1 MERAPGPLCQSG
13 MLEGIHAKM
22 SSNTLEGRREEAGI
36 ASTRNVSCPDCG
48 SVEVVRDNEKGEIIC
63 AKCGLVLVDHR
74 IDTGPEW
81 RAFTSDERDTRS
93 RTGAP
98 ESFTMHDKGLAT
110 TIDWRDRD
118 GKGSSF
124 SVKQRAQIYRLRRW
138 QIRTRVHSSMDR
150 NLAQAMTEID
160 RLASQLGMSP
170 SIKEDAARMYRKLI
184 AGRLWRSRSID
195 ATSAAA
201 VYAACRQRGSPR
213 SIEEIA
219 EHSRESKKKISAHY
233 RMLVTKLKLRMPISS
248 PEMYVPRFI
257 SDLDLPTE
265 VQCTTMEI
273 LEKAREVR
281 GLVTGRDPRGL
292 CAAAIYIA
300 AIINDCRVTQ
310 RDISRVSGVTE
321 VTIRNRYK
329 ELVSRL
335 DLSINPQTLAVA
347 I

>member
-1 MERAPGPLCQSG
+1 
-13 MLEGIHAKM
+13 M
-22 SSNTLEGRREEAGI
+22 SSNTLEGREELGTI
-36 ASTRNVSCPDCG
+36 GTQNVSCPECG
-48 SVEVVRDNEKGEIIC
+48 GVEVVRDNEKGELIC
-63 AKCGLVLVDHR
+63 AKCGLVLSDHR
-74 IDTGPEW
+74 IDSGPEW

-98 ESFTMHDKGLAT
+98 ESYAMHDKGLST

-118 GKGSSF
+118 GKGGSF
-124 SVKQRAQIYRLRRW
+124 SAKQRAQIYRLRKW
-138 QIRTRVHSSMDR
+138 QIRTRVHSSLDR

-160 RLASQLGMSP
+160 RLSSQLGMSQ
-170 SIKEDAARMYRKLI
+170 SLKEDAARMYRKLI

-195 ATSAAA
+195 ATAAAA
-201 VYAACRQRGSPR
+201 VYAACRHRGSPR

-219 EHSRESKKKISAHY
+219 EHSRENKKKISAHY

-248 PEMYVPRFI
+248 PAMYVPRFI
-257 SDLDLPTE
+257 SELHLPTE
-265 VQCTTMEI
+265 VQCTTMDI
-273 LEKAREVR
+273 LERAKEVR

-292 CAAAIYIA
+292 AAAAIYVA

-310 RDISRVSGVTE
+310 RDISRISGVTE

-335 DLSINPQTLAVA
+335 NLTIAPEAMAIAV
-347 I
+347 

>member
-1 MERAPGPLCQSG
+1 
-13 MLEGIHAKM
+13 MLEGISAKM
-22 SSNTLEGRREEAGI
+22 SSNTLEGREEVG
-36 ASTRNVSCPDCG
+36 TLGTQNVSCPECG
-48 SVEVVRDNEKGEIIC
+48 GVEVVRDNEKGELIC
-63 AKCGLVLVDHR
+63 AKCGLVLSDHR

-98 ESFTMHDKGLAT
+98 ESFTMHDKGLST

-118 GKGSSF
+118 GKGGTF
-124 SVKQRAQIYRLRRW
+124 SAKQRAQIYRLRKW
-138 QIRTRVHSSMDR
+138 QIRTRVHSSLDR

-170 SIKEDAARMYRKLI
+170 SLKEDAARMYRKLI

-195 ATSAAA
+195 ATAAAA
-201 VYAACRQRGSPR
+201 VYAACRHRGSPR

-219 EHSRESKKKISAHY
+219 EHSRENKKKISAHY

-248 PEMYVPRFI
+248 PAMYVPRFI
-257 SDLDLPTE
+257 SELNLPRE
-265 VQCTTMEI
+265 VQYTTMEI

-292 CAAAIYIA
+292 AAAAIYIA

-335 DLSINPQTLAVA
+335 KLTIALEAMAIAV
-347 I
+347 